1 MKKATISPSM
11 MCVDILELPSYVKQL
26 DDCHTD
32 YFHIDVMDGHFVP
45 NLMLN
50 NAFSCALRRISNT
63 PMDFHF
69 MVEHPENML
78 QWFDIR
84 PGDIAS
90 VHYESTAHL
99 NKCLQY
105 IRQCGA
111 QAFVAINPAT
121 PVNVLDAVIDDIDGV
136 VVMTVNPGFA
146 GQKLVDSALKKISVL
161 RKLLDDNGKYS
172 CSIQVDGNVS
182 YPNATKMRM
191 MGADIFVA
199 GTSSV
204 FSKQITIA
212 QGMDALRQAIARG
225 EQQ

>member
-11 MCVDILELPSYVKQL
+11 MCADLLDLPNYVRQLEN
-26 DDCHTD
+26 CHTE

-50 NAFSCALRRISNT
+50 NEFSCALRRISNT
-63 PMDFHF
+63 PIDLHF
-69 MVEHPENML
+69 MVEHPEQML
-78 QWFDIR
+78 PWFDICI
-84 PGDIAS
+84 GDIVS
-90 VHYESTAHL
+90 VHYESTPHL

-111 QAFVAINPAT
+111 HPFVAINPAT
-121 PVNVLDAVIDDIDGV
+121 PICVLDAVIDDIDGI

-146 GQKLVDSALKKISVL
+146 GQKLVDSALKKISAV
-161 RKLLDDNGKYS
+161 RKWLDDNGKQDI
-172 CSIQVDGNVS
+172 SIQVDGNVS
-182 YPNATKMRM
+182 YENATKMRA

-204 FSKQITIA
+204 FRKEITIA
-212 QGMDALRQAIARG
+212 QGMENLRQAIARG

>member
-11 MCVDILELPSYVKQL
+11 MCADLLDLASYVRQL
-26 DDCHTD
+26 DDCHTE

-69 MVEHPENML
+69 MVERPEQML
-78 QWFDIR
+78 SWFDIR
-84 PGDIAS
+84 PGDIVS
-90 VHYESTAHL
+90 IHYESTAHL

-105 IRQCGA
+105 VRQCGA

-121 PVNVLDAVIDDIDGV
+121 SVSVLDAVIDDIDGV

-146 GQKLVDSALKKISVL
+146 GQKLVDSALKKIGTV
-161 RKLLDDNGKYS
+161 RKWLDDNGKQNY
-172 CSIQVDGNVS
+172 SIQVDGNVS
-182 YPNATKMRM
+182 YENATKMRA

-204 FSKQITIA
+204 FRKEITIA
-212 QGMDALRQAIARG
+212 QGMDALRQAILRG

>member
-11 MCVDILELPSYVKQL
+11 MCADLLDLASCVRQL
-26 DDCHTD
+26 DDCHTE

-69 MVEHPENML
+69 MVERPEQML
-78 QWFDIR
+78 PWFDIR
-84 PGDIAS
+84 PGDIVS

-99 NKCLQY
+99 NKCLQH
-105 IRQCGA
+105 IHQCGA

-121 PVNVLDAVIDDIDGV
+121 SVSVLDAVIDDIDGV

-146 GQKLVDSALKKISVL
+146 GQKLVDSALKKIGTV
-161 RKLLDDNGKYS
+161 RKWLDDNGKQNY
-172 CSIQVDGNVS
+172 SIQVDGNVS
-182 YPNATKMRM
+182 YENATKMRA

-204 FSKQITIA
+204 FRKEITIA
-212 QGMDALRQAIARG
+212 QGMDALRQAILLG
-225 EQQ
+225 E